1 LIPKRIIDLTSEIV
15 GQGVSWPGAPF
26 PEVTRV
32 GYLAKDGFNVEIVRF
47 TTHTG
52 THIDAPIHMVES
64 LPTIDQLPIEGF
76 VGEGIVFD
84 LRHKKPGE
92 KITSSDL
99 EKFRSKVKKGD
110 IILLCTG
117 WGPKRDFTKEFIFD
131 FPGLDESGAR
141 WVVESGASAIG
152 IDTMG
157 IDPYSDQNFT
167 SHKILFKGKPNFWVA
182 EGLTNLQKLLD
193 KDRWL
198 IVALPLRITGASG
211 AEARVIAMEF

>member
-1 LIPKRIIDLTSEIV
+1 LKPKRVIDLTADLV

-32 GYLAKDGFNVEIVRF
+32 GVLAKDGYNVEIVKF

-52 THIDAPIHMVES
+52 THIDAPIHMIEG
-64 LPTIDQLPIEGF
+64 LPTIDKLPIDGF
-76 VGEGIVFD
+76 VGEGTVFD

-99 EKFRSKVKKGD
+99 EKFRSRAKEGD

-117 WGPKRDFTKEFIFD
+117 WGPKRDFTKEYLFD
-131 FPGLDESGAR
+131 FPGLDSSGAK
-141 WVVESGASAIG
+141 WVVDRGAAGVG
-152 IDTMG
+152 IDTLG

-167 SHKILFKGKPNFWVA
+167 SHKILFNGRKNFWVA
-182 EGLTNLQKLLD
+182 ECLTNLDKLLD
-193 KDRWL
+193 GDRWL
-198 IVALPLRITGASG
+198 IAALPLKIRDASG